1 MTRSPLFLFLMVVV
15 ALALSAPSVAAQ
27 QLDVIRGTVT
37 GPDGKPL
44 EDVKV
49 TATSF
54 SGNVNRTAR
63 TDRNG
68 RYTITFPGGEGNYLV
83 EFSAIGYG
91 ARRFEVRRTADQE
104 ILVADARL
112 LNAAGQLDTVTV
124 TAQRDRPNRNDN
136 TPDLSG
142 SERAVDNSSLPADQ
156 QGDIA
161 AMAASLPG
169 VQLVPGA
176 DGDPSG
182 FSVLG
187 LGPDQNSTTLNG
199 MQFGGS
205 NLPRDAAVST
215 SLVTTPYDVSR
226 GGFSGAQ
233 FNIRGRPGS
242 NFIGR
247 SMSLSFDAPQL
258 QWTDRAARSL
268 GQRYSNVSIGGSLSG
283 PVRTDNSFYN
293 LSYQLGQRANDLRT
307 LLNTD
312 AIGLQT
318 SGISPDSVARLLA
331 ILQQYQVPS
340 VVGELPDNRLG
351 RRGSVFGTFDIA
363 PQSSSTGQSLNFSVN
378 GGWNKSTPAS
388 ELTTELP
395 AHSGDRTNWN
405 GGLQARHTSYFGGV
419 ILSETSTGLTRSRNY
434 ATPYLEMPSGSVR
447 ISSIFPDGST
457 GLRSIAFGG
466 SPSMS
471 TSQTNTSSQLSNQ
484 LSWFSA
490 NNKHRIKFTTELRRD
505 AFNQDQKTNLLGS
518 FSFNSLADLE
528 ANRPAFFSR
537 QLSPRIRS
545 GSQLVGAVSLGD
557 SYRRTDNLQIQY
569 GVRVDGNRFTA
580 TPVRNPDI
588 EQLFDREN
596 DRVPN
601 HVYLSPRVGFS
612 WSYGTAPQIAG
623 FMGAMRGPR
632 AVIRGGIG
640 MFQNVPGTNLIGNA
654 IDNTGLPG
662 SLQQLFCAGGAT
674 PLPDWAAYANDPGS
688 IPTQCSDG
696 SVFASSVP
704 NVTFFAGNYSAPRSL
719 RSNLNWSG
727 PILGN
732 RFSAQVEATYSRNMN
747 QAGVVD
753 LNFNP
758 TPRFSL
764 PDERDRPV
772 FVQPTSIVPATGTIA
787 SRDARVTQLYSRV
800 TELRS
805 DLRSESRQLYFRLS
819 PTAFNTRYSWG
830 LGYVLSSVRE
840 RTRGFGNTAGNPLE
854 VEWARSPMDS
864 RHQITYNAGYNFFD
878 AVRVNWF
885 GSFRSGSPY
894 TPLISGDV
902 NGDGYANDRA
912 FIFNPAETA
921 DPALAASMRNLLAT
935 APANVRGCLGR
946 QLGNVAERNSCQ
958 GPWRS
963 QAMLSF
969 ALNPIKFRLPQRATL
984 TFQVSNPLGAADMLL
999 HDDSKLRGWGQ
1010 FSIPDPSLL
1019 AVRGFD
1025 PGTRR
1030 YTYDVNQRFGST
1042 QPAFS
1047 SVRNPVTVTA
1057 MMRFDLGPARE
1068 RQLLTQQLDR
1078 GRTTRGNIAP
1088 EPALR
1093 AIYGTGGMTNPLAAI
1108 LRQSDS
1114 LELTGM
1120 QADSIATMNR
1130 WYLVKLDS
1138 IWSPVVKHFATLPA
1152 SYSRDQAYH
1161 RYRSAREA
1169 SVDLLTKL
1177 APDIK
1182 GLLSSEQRRKLPP
1195 LITSHLDTRYLA
1207 AIRSGTAGAGGGQ
1220 MMFPGG
1226 MTMHDGGG
1234 GGSGGVRETVIIRH

>member
-1 MTRSPLFLFLMVVV
+1 MIRTLLLVRVSAA
-15 ALALSAPSVAAQ
+15 ALALFAAPLAAQ
-27 QLDVIRGTVT
+27 DLDVIRGTVT
-37 GPDGKPL
+37 GPDGRPL
-44 EDVKV
+44 EDVRV

-91 ARRFEVRRTADQE
+91 GRRFEVRRTADQE

-112 LNAAGQLDTVTV
+112 QVSAGQLDTVTV
-124 TAQRDRPNRNDN
+124 TAQRDRPRRNDN

-142 SERAVDNSSLPADQ
+142 SERAVDNSALPADQ

-242 NFIGR
+242 NFITR
-247 SMSLSFDAPQL
+247 SMSLNLDAPQL

-268 GQRYSNVSIGGSLSG
+268 GQRYSNVSIGGMLSG
-283 PVRTDNSFYN
+283 PIKTDHSFYN
-293 LSYQLGQRANDLRT
+293 FSYQLGQRANDLRT

-318 SGISPDSVARLLA
+318 SGVSPDSVARLLA

-340 VVGELPDNRLG
+340 VVGELPDDRLG
-351 RRGSVFGTFDIA
+351 RRGSLFGTFDIA
-363 PQSSSTGQSLNFSVN
+363 PQSSASGQSLNFSVN
-378 GGWNKSTPAS
+378 GSWNRSTPAS
-388 ELTTELP
+388 ALTAELP

-405 GGLQARHTSYFGGV
+405 GGLQARHSNYFGGV
-419 ILSETSTGLTRSRNY
+419 ILSETSGALTRSRNY
-434 ATPYLEMPSGSVR
+434 ATPYLEMPSGTVR
-447 ISSIFPDGST
+447 ISSTFPDGST

-471 TSQTNTSSQLSNQ
+471 TSQTNTGTQLSNH

-490 NNKHRIKFTTELRRD
+490 NNKHRIKFTSEVRRD
-505 AFNQDQKTNLLGS
+505 AFDQDQKSNLLGS
-518 FSFNSLADLE
+518 FTFNSLADLE

-545 GSQLVGAVSLGD
+545 GSQLIGAVSLGD
-557 SYRRTDNLQIQY
+557 SYRRTDNLQVQY

-580 TPVRNPDI
+580 TPVANPEI
-588 EQLFDREN
+588 EQLFGRRN

-601 HVYLSPRVGFS
+601 HLYVSPRVGFS

-632 AVIRGGIG
+632 AVIRGGVG

-662 SLQQLFCAGGAT
+662 SLQQLFCAGAAT
-674 PLPDWAAYANDPGS
+674 PPPDWSAYGNDPAS
-688 IPTQCSDG
+688 IPTQCTDG
-696 SVFASSVP
+696 SVFASNVP
-704 NVTFFAGNYSAPRSL
+704 NVTFFDRDYAAPRSL

-732 RFSAQVEATYSRNMN
+732 RFSANVEATYSRNMN
-747 QAGVVD
+747 QSGVVD

-758 TPRFSL
+758 LVRFSL
-764 PDERDRPV
+764 PDESDRPV

-787 SRDARVTQLYSRV
+787 SRDARVSQLYSRV
-800 TELRS
+800 TEMRS
-805 DLRSESRQLYFRLS
+805 DLRSESRQLNFRLS
-819 PTAFNTRYSWG
+819 PTSFSTRYNWG
-830 LGYVLSSVRE
+830 VGYVFSNLRE

-854 VEWARSPMDS
+854 VEWARSSMDS
-864 RHQITYNAGYNFFD
+864 RHQITYNVGYNFFD
-878 AVRVNWF
+878 AVRANWF
-885 GSFRSGSPY
+885 GSFRSGNPY

-902 NGDGYANDRA
+902 NGDGYSNDRA
-912 FIFNPAETA
+912 FIFDPAATA
-921 DPALAASMRNLLAT
+921 DAALAASMQNLLST
-935 APANVRGCLGR
+935 TSDNVRSCLQK

-958 GPWRS
+958 GPWMS
-963 QAMLSF
+963 QAMLSLT
-969 ALNPIKFRLPQRATL
+969 LNPIKFRLPQRATL

-999 HDDSKLRGWGQ
+999 HDDSRLKGWGQ
-1010 FSIPDPSLL
+1010 FSFPDANLL

-1025 PGTRR
+1025 PATQR
-1030 YTYDVNQRFGST
+1030 YSYDVNQRFGST
-1042 QPAFS
+1042 SPAFT

-1057 MMRFDLGPARE
+1057 MMRFDLGPTRE

-1078 GRTTRGNIAP
+1078 GRTRRGDMAP
-1088 EPALR
+1088 EPMLR
-1093 AIYGTGGMTNPLAAI
+1093 AMYGTGGITNPLAAI
-1108 LRQSDS
+1108 LRQGDT
-1114 LELTGM
+1114 LELTGV

-1130 WYLVKLDS
+1130 WYVVKLDS
-1138 IWSPVVKHFATLPA
+1138 IWSPVVKYFATLPA
-1152 SYSRDQAYH
+1152 SYSHDQAYR
-1161 RYRSAREA
+1161 RYRAAREA

-1182 GLLSSEQRRKLPP
+1182 RLLTPEQRRKLPP
-1195 LITSHLDTRYLA
+1195 LIASHLDKRYLA
-1207 AIRSGTAGAGGGQ
+1207 AIRSGTAGGAGGQ

-1226 MTMHDGGG
+1226 MMMPGGGPGGG
-1234 GGSGGVRETVIIRH
+1234 GQRETIIIRQ